1 MRLLLLGCTGFVGK
15 ELVPTLLNEN
25 HEIYIVSRKP
35 ISKLKLDLDFNKFK
49 FFQID
54 LSKEKNWNN
63 ENLLNIL
70 RETDGIINLMG
81 EPIAEKKWTS
91 EQKQEIENSRINTTK
106 FMMKTLKDLKINPKV
121 IINGSAIGYYGTS
134 LSGEFTEN
142 SIGGKDFLA
151 NLCKK
156 WEAVAAQKPFF
167 SRLVIFRIG
176 IVLEADGGALGK
188 MLPIFKVGLGGSIG
202 DGKQWMSWIHR
213 TDLCALITQALV
225 DKKYSGVF
233 NAVAPNPVLMR
244 EFSQTLGKCL
254 NRPAEKPFFSRLV
267 IFRIGIVLEKDGGA
281 LGKMLPIF
289 KVGLGGPIGDGKQW
303 MSWIHRTD
311 LCALIIQALVD
322 KKYSGVFNAVAPN
335 PVLMKEF
342 SQTLGK
348 CLNRPNLLPVPGA
361 VLKILLG
368 DGAKV
373 VLEGQKVISSK
384 IKNYNFKYP
393 LLEKA
398 IYASTK
404 N

>member
-15 ELVPTLLNEN
+15 ELVPTLVNEN

-35 ISKLKLDLDFNKFK
+35 ISNLKLDLDFNKFK
-49 FFQID
+49 FIQID
-54 LSKEKNWNN
+54 LSKEQNWNN
-63 ENLLNIL
+63 QNLLNIL
-70 RETDGIINLMG
+70 RESDGIINLMG

-91 EQKQEIENSRINTTK
+91 AQKKEIENSRINTTK
-106 FMMKTLKDLKINPKV
+106 FMMNTLRNYKIKPKV

-134 LSGEFTEN
+134 LSDEFTEN

-156 WEAVAAQKPFF
+156 WEAVATEKPFF

-188 MLPIFKVGLGGSIG
+188 MIPVFKIGLGGPIG
-202 DGKQWMSWIHR
+202 DGMQWMSWIHR
-213 TDLCALITQALV
+213 SDLCALITKALV
-225 DKKYSGVF
+225 EQKYSGVF
-233 NAVAPNPVLMR
+233 NAVAP
-244 EFSQTLGKCL
+244 K
-254 NRPAEKPFFSRLV
+254 
-267 IFRIGIVLEKDGGA
+267 
-281 LGKMLPIF
+281 
-289 KVGLGGPIGDGKQW
+289 
-303 MSWIHRTD
+303 
-311 LCALIIQALVD
+311 
-322 KKYSGVFNAVAPN
+322 
-335 PVLMKEF
+335 PVLMKDF

-373 VLEGQKVISSK
+373 VLEGQKVISTK
-384 IKNYNFKYP
+384 LKNFNFKYP